1 MGGGAV
7 SVLSANKKRDTAS
20 SGRAASN
27 DFRVG
32 EPRRSCFFFGTFES
46 QRARSSCGS
55 GGPSGPMPTR
65 KGAECDE
72 HQKRKSV
79 LEAC

>member
-32 EPRRSCFFFGTFES
+32 EPRRSCFFFWN
-46 QRARSSCGS
+46 
-55 GGPSGPMPTR
+55 
-65 KGAECDE
+65 
-72 HQKRKSV
+72 V
-79 LEAC
+79 